1 MVNGWNLREEGS
13 EQRSDWQAEARPT
26 KNRSSRMGVWQ
37 PERLLYDGATTGL
50 QRTKQ
55 EHSTEFLPMRS

>member
-13 EQRSDWQAEARPT
+13 EQRSDWQVEACLI